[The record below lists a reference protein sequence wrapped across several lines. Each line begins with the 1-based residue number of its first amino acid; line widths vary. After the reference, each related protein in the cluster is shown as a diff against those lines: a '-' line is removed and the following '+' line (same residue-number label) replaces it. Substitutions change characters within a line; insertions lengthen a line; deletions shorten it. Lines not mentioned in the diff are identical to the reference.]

1 MIWKLDR
8 YIVTCPAIFY
18 VRGMHIHV
26 RLYATLSRYLPGLS
40 AGRTAEIEL
49 ADNATILDLVDKL
62 ELPAGGVKVVFVNGR
77 TRSPD
82 WILKPGDEVGI
93 FPPVGG
99 G

>member
-1 MIWKLDR
+1 MTMRIQ
-8 YIVTCPAIFY
+8 
-18 VRGMHIHV
+18 V

-40 AGRTAEIEL
+40 AGVTAEIDVV
-49 ADNATILDLVDKL
+49 DNAAVSDLVDRL
-62 ELPAGGVKVVFVNGR
+62 GLPAGQVKVVFVNGR

-82 WILKPGDEVGI
+82 WILKPGDEIGI